1 MSFFPLEDLPN
12 EILLKILSLLD
23 IKGVLQCGQS
33 SKRLREISNDK
44 LLWLKLNLNERKVPY
59 GFIKKAAENG
69 CEYLNLHKGCVHG
82 GGEKSEVPW
91 RMKYLA
97 LFYTDNCTKVLQNC
111 CSLEKLAVDGLKLT
125 PWYIEQICRNSETL
139 RILSLGP
146 VTMGLRNP
154 KELVEKLFSSM
165 SKCHQLT
172 EVNFYSGPY
181 DPLDFR
187 TLVENLTPNILK
199 LNLPC
204 HNVKDEHISTLVQR
218 CKKIKELNLE
228 NTSITNDSVKSIVES
243 LNSLEKLDVSCTKIK
258 FTALLQLK
266 SVPTLKILRCFPHYV
281 YQNQT
286 YKDKIKKLVLLLP
299 DISINK
305 PEDSF
310 QIASPKKRV
319 NGSIDHD
326 WFWEIRA
333 KDQDLFPFPEDFSWR
348 YCTKYDK

>member
-44 LLWLKLNLNERKVPY
+44 LLWLKLNLTERKVPY
-59 GFIKKAAENG
+59 GFIEKAMQNG
-69 CEYLNLHKGCVHG
+69 CEYLNLHKGCVDG

-139 RILSLGP
+139 QILSLN
-146 VTMGLRNP
+146 MGLSNP
-154 KELVEKLFSSM
+154 KELVQKLFSSM
-165 SKCHQLT
+165 SKFHQLT
-172 EVNFYSGPY
+172 EVNFYFGY
-181 DPLDFR
+181 HTMNMDFR
-187 TLVENLTPNILK
+187 NLVENLTPNILK
-199 LNLPC
+199 LNLRNN
-204 HNVKDEHISTLVQR
+204 NVKDEHISTLVQR
-218 CKKIKELNLE
+218 CKKITDLNLR

-286 YKDKIKKLVLLLP
+286 YKDKLKKLVLQLP

-310 QIASPKKRV
+310 QIASPKKIV
-319 NGSIDHD
+319 NESIDHD

-333 KDQDLFPFPEDFSWR
+333 KDQDLFPFLPFSWSH
-348 YCTKYDK
+348 YSCN